1 MEEENVRQVGT
12 GWTIFAATVMLVA
25 YGRPAVAQE
34 WTWPD
39 HPENLQV
46 LPEEW
51 TGQRLRPV
59 MTGFTRALGVRCSH
73 CHVGEEG
80 QPLSTYDFA
89 SDDNPNKGRARTMLR
104 MLGDINE
111 TLKTLEPSGPER
123 VNMWCHTC
131 HRGRPRPMTLGEEL
145 AEVYHVR
152 GLEAALD
159 HYEELRD
166 EFYGRGAYD
175 FGEETLNSLGY
186 SLMGNEDFDGA
197 VRVFALNVEQFPES
211 GNVHDSLGEAYMNRG
226 DRELAIESYERS
238 LELDPGNDNAREQL
252 AVLAG
257 GGE

>member
-1 MEEENVRQVGT
+1 
-12 GWTIFAATVMLVA
+12 
-25 YGRPAVAQE
+25 
-34 WTWPD
+34 
-39 HPENLQV
+39 
-46 LPEEW
+46 
-51 TGQRLRPV
+51 
-59 MTGFTRALGVRCSH
+59 
-73 CHVGEEG
+73 
-80 QPLSTYDFA
+80 
-89 SDDNPNKGRARTMLR
+89 
-104 MLGDINE
+104 
-111 TLKTLEPSGPER
+111 
-123 VNMWCHTC
+123 
-131 HRGRPRPMTLGEEL
+131 MTLGEEL